1 MAIFSYLGNKARRT
15 APAAHAVIDNPA
27 AHGVVDRFAFP
38 VVGWIWLGDEQDRI
52 AAVEAWSG
60 PVLLGDT
67 ALLFPRPD
75 VSGALGL
82 PPHAATGFEVIA
94 GHPDAPRGASFE
106 FAIIVRFTDGTR
118 SGPLCSR
125 TVASLGFDEAQ
136 RTALTPPS
144 SDEVRARPCAAD
156 SLPLPPDA
164 LQVRQVGGVW
174 GADFYREGRVI
185 FHQIAAAFAQAGL
198 PLERARSILDF
209 GCGCGRVLS
218 AFADFPR
225 AGEVWGCDI
234 DRQAI
239 EWDSANL
246 GALGEFRTNA
256 AVPPSPFA
264 NGQFDAIY
272 SVSVFTH
279 LPEEMQFAWL
289 GELRRILQPGGI
301 LVASAHG
308 GHYSRE
314 AHPEVRAEVAKR
326 GFAYRTGA
334 VTEGLPDF
342 YMVAV
347 HSEAYIRA
355 TWTRFFD
362 LVAVHERLIHGVHD
376 AIVLRRPAD

>member
-1 MAIFSYLGNKARRT
+1 MAIFSYLGSKARRE
-15 APAAHAVIDNPA
+15 APAAHAVIDKPA
-27 AHGVVDRFAFP
+27 AKAVVDRFVFP
-38 VVGWIWLGDEQDRI
+38 VEGWIWFGAEQDRV

-60 PVLLGDT
+60 PVLLGET

-75 VSGALGL
+75 VSAALGL
-82 PPHAATGFEVIA
+82 PPHAATGFKVVA
-94 GHPDAPRGASFE
+94 GNPEAARGASFDM
-106 FAIIVRFTDGTR
+106 AVRVRYTDGSR
-118 SGPLCSR
+118 SGALCSR
-125 TVASLGFDEAQ
+125 AVVSLGFDEAQ
-136 RTALTPPS
+136 RPALTPPS
-144 SDEVRARPCAAD
+144 PEEVRDRASAAD
-156 SLPLPPDA
+156 SLPLPPDP

-174 GADFYREGRVI
+174 GASFYREGRVI
-185 FHQIAAAFAQAGL
+185 FQQLAAAFAQAGV

-218 AFADFPR
+218 AFADIPR

-239 EWDSANL
+239 EWNGANL
-246 GALGEFRTNA
+246 SALGAFRTNA
-256 AVPPSPFA
+256 SVPPSPFA

-289 GELRRILQPGGI
+289 GELRRILRPGGI
-301 LVASAHG
+301 LVASVHG
-308 GHYSRE
+308 GHYSRG
-314 AHPEVRAEVAKR
+314 AQPEVRAEVAER
-326 GFAYRTGA
+326 GFAYRTGP

-355 TWTRFFD
+355 TWTRFFE
-362 LVAVHERLIHGVHD
+362 LVAIHERLIHGVHD
-376 AIVLRRPAD
+376 AIVLRRTAD

>member
-1 MAIFSYLGNKARRT
+1 MAIFSYLGNKARRE
-15 APAAHAVIDNPA
+15 APAAHAVIDKPA
-27 AHGVVDRFAFP
+27 ANSVVDRFVFRIE
-38 VVGWIWLGDEQDRI
+38 GWVWFGDDQDRI
-52 AAVEAWSG
+52 AAIEAWSG
-60 PVLLGDT
+60 SVLLGET

-75 VSGALGL
+75 VSAALGL
-82 PPHAATGFEVIA
+82 PPHSATGFQVVA

-106 FAIIVRFTDGTR
+106 IAIGVRYTDGTR
-118 SGPLCSR
+118 SAPLSSR
-125 TVASLGFDEAQ
+125 IVRSLGFDETHRPPLA
-136 RTALTPPS
+136 PPS
-144 SDEVRARPCAAD
+144 ADEVRARVSAAD
-156 SLPLPPDA
+156 ALPLPPDA

-174 GADFYREGRVI
+174 GAGFYREGRVI
-185 FHQIAAAFAQAGL
+185 FQQIAAAFAQAGL
-198 PLERARSILDF
+198 PLERALSILDF

-225 AGEVWGCDI
+225 TGEVWGCDI

-239 EWDSANL
+239 EWNGANL
-246 GALGEFRTNA
+246 ATVGQFRTNA
-256 AVPPSPFA
+256 PVPPSPFA
-264 NGQFDAIY
+264 NAQFDAIY

-289 GELRRILQPGGI
+289 GELRRLLRPGGI
-301 LVASAHG
+301 LVASVHG

-314 AHPEVRAEVAKR
+314 AHPEVRAEVAER

-334 VTEGLPDF
+334 ITEGLPDF

-355 TWTRFFD
+355 TWTRFFE